1 MLSSIVL
8 AVALKR
14 LVKSVTKIE
23 DYTTDRWMI
32 TLHAVAYVLLILVPF
47 SYFIKPKSLTS
58 FEITDMSFIVID
70 LFASVALAL
79 IVN

>member
-1 MLSSIVL
+1 ML

-23 DYTTDRWMI
+23 DYVTDRWMI

-47 SYFIKPKSLTS
+47 CYFIKPKSLTS